1 MFNISILVSLK
12 SYCSSLSLAGSRT
25 LTSLIH
31 KSSLS
36 CSSWR
41 STSDGDLIGTVKLKN
56 MENQGPITKPQTNMM
71 LQVLERMMQNQERPT
86 IVQQVDNARENF
98 TSNQLVLGMILI
110 VRVLGLSL
118 IVRRKLSNAKKL
130 IFRKDFSKVKKLSFR
145 KSSIK

>member
-1 MFNISILVSLK
+1 
-12 SYCSSLSLAGSRT
+12 
-25 LTSLIH
+25 
-31 KSSLS
+31 
-36 CSSWR
+36 
-41 STSDGDLIGTVKLKN
+41 